1 MVYSTKESFFLDNHN
16 NIIWQIKQN
25 KHQCITVSFISSVNS
40 PQLPDIWRV
49 LKKAS
54 YCPIFRMKNNADC
67 SILWASL
74 ETLIIT
80 MLGWKYACTKT
91 KLQKL
96 TLRYKSRKIHSF
108 IMIYKLLLS
117 FSSFFSL
124 FIPLNTDII

>member
-1 MVYSTKESFFLDNHN
+1 M
-16 NIIWQIKQN
+16 
-25 KHQCITVSFISSVNS
+25 SFISSVNS

-117 FSSFFSL
+117 FSSFFFL
-124 FIPLNTDII
+124 FIPLNTDISWFLSMHYYNATAKQKNQCTASQAKNVKI